1 MEHIYNC
8 EHLNKEQ
15 TETKYDEIYS
25 ENLNKLK
32 RISRRFEQNLD
43 ERNKKERDSW

>member
-8 EHLNKEQ
+8 EHLNKEK

-32 RISRRFEQNLD
+32 WISRRFEQNLD
-43 ERNKKERDSW
+43 ERNKKERDS